1 MWDQGWGDDPPKGY
15 FRAILERVHNPS
27 FRRVDISCVVVSL
40 FLEYQVLYY
49 TTGADL
55 GLILTDFLNEGP
67 REKASRGAP
76 GNFFLIFKVPKVP
89 FLGFLSNARKLEKE
103 NICPDY
109 FPESSI
115 IVILLLKMFIVK
127 NLTDFRKTV
136 ETGVDPRLHQT
147 YICLTDVLTCLLN
160 LILSAVSIHTPK
172 ISRQSF
178 IYVTFGDEQTVHLTL
193 SLKKVYVW
201 SSIL

>member
-1 MWDQGWGDDPPKGY
+1 MKFADTQPALKFFDRCLNDCYEGTP
-15 FRAILERVHNPS
+15 
-27 FRRVDISCVVVSL
+27 
-40 FLEYQVLYY
+40 
-49 TTGADL
+49 GADL
-55 GLILTDFLNEGP
+55 GSILTDFLKEWP
-67 REKASRGAP
+67 REQASRGAP

-136 ETGVDPRLHQT
+136 ETGVDPRLNTEEQNNTHRS
-147 YICLTDVLTCLLN
+147 YFWRN
-160 LILSAVSIHTPK
+160 LFENPNVSI
-172 ISRQSF
+172 
-178 IYVTFGDEQTVHLTL
+178 
-193 SLKKVYVW
+193 LK
-201 SSIL
+201 

>member
-1 MWDQGWGDDPPKGY
+1 M
-15 FRAILERVHNPS
+15 IV
-27 FRRVDISCVVVSL
+27 
-40 FLEYQVLYY
+40 QV
-49 TTGADL
+49 TGADL

-67 REKASRGAP
+67 RDQASRG
-76 GNFFLIFKVPKVP
+76 VPKVP

-136 ETGVDPRLHQT
+136 ETGMDPRL
-147 YICLTDVLTCLLN
+147 
-160 LILSAVSIHTPK
+160 
-172 ISRQSF
+172 R
-178 IYVTFGDEQTVHLTL
+178 
-193 SLKKVYVW
+193 
-201 SSIL
+201 

>member
-1 MWDQGWGDDPPKGY
+1 MLK
-15 FRAILERVHNPS
+15 A
-27 FRRVDISCVVVSL
+27 
-40 FLEYQVLYY
+40 
-49 TTGADL
+49 GADL

-67 REKASRGAP
+67 REQASRGAP

-127 NLTDFRKTV
+127 NLTDFHKTV
-136 ETGVDPRLHQT
+136 ETGVDPRLKRIHYT
-147 YICLTDVLTCLLN
+147 KERSICLDTTPLENTNLSSLLACFVTEG
-160 LILSAVSIHTPK
+160 LICRSEG
-172 ISRQSF
+172 
-178 IYVTFGDEQTVHLTL
+178 VT
-193 SLKKVYVW
+193 
-201 SSIL
+201 